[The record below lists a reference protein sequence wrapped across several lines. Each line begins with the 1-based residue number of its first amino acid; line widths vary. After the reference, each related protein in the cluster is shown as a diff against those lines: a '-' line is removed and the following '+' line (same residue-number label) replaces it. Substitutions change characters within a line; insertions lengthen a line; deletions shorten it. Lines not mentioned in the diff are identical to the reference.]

1 MKNLHIFQ
9 LVECFAMCSEKVIN
23 KNSSKDDAMQHAVLP
38 VLALIKRNTFSLA
51 YNLIF
56 INHNVRSRNFSVY
69 GKNQLISP
77 ITSAYVVFSAVCKN
91 IFVKYYYVSSSISC
105 THVSSKG
112 NKYALFSETVKLEGQ
127 FFGDEQSIQ
136 NQQYLLTSIKC
147 SKKGHVLYN
156 TQ

>member
-1 MKNLHIFQ
+1 M
-9 LVECFAMCSEKVIN
+9 VECFAMCSEKVIN

-77 ITSAYVVFSAVCKN
+77 ITSAYVVFSAVCEN

-127 FFGDEQSIQ
+127 FFGDE
-136 NQQYLLTSIKC
+136 
-147 SKKGHVLYN
+147 
-156 TQ
+156 

>member
-1 MKNLHIFQ
+1 
-9 LVECFAMCSEKVIN
+9 
-23 KNSSKDDAMQHAVLP
+23 MQHVLP

-77 ITSAYVVFSAVCKN
+77 ITSASVVFSAVCKN

-105 THVSSKG
+105 THVSSKD
-112 NKYALFSETVKLEGQ
+112 NKYALFSETVKLEGSFLEMNSQ
-127 FFGDEQSIQ
+127 YKTSNIFWRWSNAQKKVMFYIIQ
-136 NQQYLLTSIKC
+136 NNLFQYCIYITLMKCRIFFLILLSRF
-147 SKKGHVLYN
+147 
-156 TQ
+156 

>member
-1 MKNLHIFQ
+1 M
-9 LVECFAMCSEKVIN
+9 VECFAMCSEKVIN

-56 INHNVRSRNFSVY
+56 IKYNVRSRNFSVY

-127 FFGDEQSIQ
+127 FFGDE
-136 NQQYLLTSIKC
+136 
-147 SKKGHVLYN
+147 
-156 TQ
+156 